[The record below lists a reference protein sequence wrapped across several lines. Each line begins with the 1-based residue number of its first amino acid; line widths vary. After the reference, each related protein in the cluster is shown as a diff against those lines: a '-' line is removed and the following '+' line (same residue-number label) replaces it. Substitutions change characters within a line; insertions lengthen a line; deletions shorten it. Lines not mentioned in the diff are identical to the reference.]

1 MHGRQAAGAWLNSGV
16 RRLQGCPAQVILA
29 ILSWRADIW

>member
-1 MHGRQAAGAWLNSGV
+1 MHGRPAEDAWLNSGV
-16 RRLQGCPAQVILA
+16 RRVQSCLAQVILA

>member
-1 MHGRQAAGAWLNSGV
+1 MHGRQATDAWLNSGV
-16 RRLQGCPAQVILA
+16 RRLQSSLAQVILA

>member
-1 MHGRQAAGAWLNSGV
+1 MHAGQATHAWLNSGV